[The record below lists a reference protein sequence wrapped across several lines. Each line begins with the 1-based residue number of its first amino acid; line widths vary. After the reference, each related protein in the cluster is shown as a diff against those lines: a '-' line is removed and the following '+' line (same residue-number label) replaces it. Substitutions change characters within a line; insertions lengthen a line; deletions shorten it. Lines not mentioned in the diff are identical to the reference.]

1 MPRPAPEA
9 AARDRVPRYRLERS
23 AAAAGAAH
31 PFRAHS
37 RPLPRPRYNES
48 FHHDGR
54 FPHANCQHEDW
65 SEDPGEDYPG
75 ENYPGEDYPGENY
88 PGENYPGENYPG
100 ENYPGENYPGPSY
113 RAASPPLRKENYFQ
127 GQFSRPAPR
136 EREFARDYGKFG
148 RAAAPGR
155 EYGQRDREY
164 PQGYGPAG
172 SWQAGAEFGSPD
184 VLGDFGPM
192 EEEYGGAEDPEYE
205 EDFGAPPRRGGAGR
219 GRALRG
225 KRLAGGVVKPRAFRG
240 DPKSPLKKWGL
251 KKGQPGPDADAPELP
266 PDVAEPLQQRP
277 SPELPPRPGAAPG
290 AVLRLPKPA
299 HVFRSLSFDPV
310 DKSDIFS
317 TFGVEIIK
325 WAGFHAVKND
335 AEFSRLFGALFELE
349 TETCAKMLASFKCS
363 LRPEHRDYCFFTIKS
378 LQHAALKTPK
388 VDNEFLNMLLDK
400 GAVKTKNCFFEI
412 IKPFDKYVMRLQ
424 DRLLKG
430 VTPLL
435 MACNAYELS
444 VKSSAFG
451 HPGHV
456 AGALETTEKILEAVG
471 LQEMAPAP
479 TAFPNFDDS
488 TLFGR
493 EYMENLKA
501 WKALGRAFP
510 AGPVLAPE
518 APGIIWGLEL
528 VGLGLQKEK
537 LREDPKIPTNIPKK
551 SPQRADRKVVDTIE
565 QLVSSIVAG
574 TLSAKDRSAQKNS
587 PEYWFLGDEDYKS
600 HRFLCDEESL
610 EYKYYR
616 LGLFLCDEES
626 LEYKYYRLGLFLC
639 DEDSLEYKSHRF
651 LCDEDSLEY
660 KYYWL
665 GLFLCDEESLEYK
678 YYRLGLF
685 LCDED
690 SLEYKYYRL
699 RLSEVQRRSSQPVEE
714 AAPESLRA
722 LLYARRVA
730 SIKRR
735 LFKRKKKPGTAP
747 PRASRARRSL
757 KVGLIPAPKRLCLI
771 QEPKEIALFSYKNG
785 HKIHFKVAKE
795 KLKRKSQRGATSAGE
810 GLGVVGEESRED
822 AFDVFRQRMM
832 HMYRQKRAGKSQI
845 PNPKI
850 LGVAG
855 EESREDAL
863 YRQKR
868 AGNATVSPALLCPGW
883 ELRAQI
889 ADNKSVT
896 TENKS
901 EITDNKSEITDNKSE
916 IRNNKSVITENKS
929 EIRNNKS
936 VITENKSEITDNK
949 PEITDN
955 KPEITYNK
963 SEIGNNKSEITDNK
977 SEIRNNKS
985 PIFSTRAHVFQIDPA
1000 TKRNWIPA
1008 SKHALT
1014 VSYFYDATRGVYRI
1028 ISVGGAKAIINSTVT
1043 PNMTFTKTSQKF
1055 GQWADSRANTVYG
1068 LGFAS
1073 EQHLAQ
1079 FAEKF
1084 QEVKEAA
1091 RLAREKSQ
1099 DKTELTNPALSIASH
1114 QVLPSP
1120 MVSSNGPGEDKLFRS
1135 QSADVEMTTEK
1146 ERLKKML
1153 SEGSVSEVQWEA
1165 EFFSLQ
1171 DNNTKLVAALHE
1183 ANASVEQ
1190 WKKQLAAY
1198 QEETE
1203 SLRQREIQLL
1213 KSQRCG
1219 RWEAEGEREETLQK
1233 LQRAPEV
1240 LKSSPESSQET
1251 LSSQIL
1257 SREHLNP
1264 QILSREHLNPQ
1275 ILSREHL
1282 NPQILS
1288 REHLNPQ
1295 TLSLEHLS
1303 SQIFFMEHLRP

>member
-1 MPRPAPEA
+1 MASRRMPRPAPEA

-456 AGALETTEKILEAVG
+456 AGALETTVSLCRKSLALLGQTFALASVFRQEKILEAVG

-501 WKALGRAFP
+501 WLERSGYPIQMRRGP
-510 AGPVLAPE
+510 AGAAEQLPAA
-518 APGIIWGLEL
+518 APGA
-528 VGLGLQKEK
+528 
-537 LREDPKIPTNIPKK
+537 NA
-551 SPQRADRKVVDTIE
+551 PQRADRKVVDTIE

-587 PEYWFLGDEDYKS
+587 PEYW
-600 HRFLCDEESL
+600 
-610 EYKYYR
+610 
-616 LGLFLCDEES
+616 
-626 LEYKYYRLGLFLC
+626 
-639 DEDSLEYKSHRF
+639 
-651 LCDEDSLEY
+651 
-660 KYYWL
+660 
-665 GLFLCDEESLEYK
+665 
-678 YYRLGLF
+678 F

-747 PRASRARRSL
+747 PRASRARRVRRASRATQTLLSAGTVLKQPGPARAPGAALGAPLGALAAPLGAALGAPLGAPGASSCPVPVPGQARAAPEPSAASPEPLPAPGSPCADGESKFSSKSL

-771 QEPKEIALFSYKNG
+771 QEPKVHEPVRIAYDRPRGCPITKKKKKPTEPEVPPKRLSPRNVGFQMLQRMGWQEG
-785 HKIHFKVAKE
+785 HGLGTRGRGIREPVH
-795 KLKRKSQRGATSAGE
+795 LGATSAGE

-832 HMYRQKRAGKSQI
+832 HMYRQKRAGK
-845 PNPKI
+845 
-850 LGVAG
+850 
-855 EESREDAL
+855 
-863 YRQKR
+863 
-868 AGNATVSPALLCPGW
+868 
-883 ELRAQI
+883 
-889 ADNKSVT
+889 
-896 TENKS
+896 
-901 EITDNKSEITDNKSE
+901 
-916 IRNNKSVITENKS
+916 
-929 EIRNNKS
+929 
-936 VITENKSEITDNK
+936 
-949 PEITDN
+949 
-955 KPEITYNK
+955 
-963 SEIGNNKSEITDNK
+963 
-977 SEIRNNKS
+977 
-985 PIFSTRAHVFQIDPA
+985 
-1000 TKRNWIPA
+1000 
-1008 SKHALT
+1008 
-1014 VSYFYDATRGVYRI
+1014 
-1028 ISVGGAKAIINSTVT
+1028 
-1043 PNMTFTKTSQKF
+1043 
-1055 GQWADSRANTVYG
+1055 
-1068 LGFAS
+1068 
-1073 EQHLAQ
+1073 
-1079 FAEKF
+1079 
-1084 QEVKEAA
+1084 
-1091 RLAREKSQ
+1091 
-1099 DKTELTNPALSIASH
+1099 
-1114 QVLPSP
+1114 
-1120 MVSSNGPGEDKLFRS
+1120 
-1135 QSADVEMTTEK
+1135 
-1146 ERLKKML
+1146 
-1153 SEGSVSEVQWEA
+1153 
-1165 EFFSLQ
+1165 
-1171 DNNTKLVAALHE
+1171 
-1183 ANASVEQ
+1183 
-1190 WKKQLAAY
+1190 
-1198 QEETE
+1198 
-1203 SLRQREIQLL
+1203 
-1213 KSQRCG
+1213 
-1219 RWEAEGEREETLQK
+1219 
-1233 LQRAPEV
+1233 
-1240 LKSSPESSQET
+1240 
-1251 LSSQIL
+1251 
-1257 SREHLNP
+1257 
-1264 QILSREHLNPQ
+1264 
-1275 ILSREHL
+1275 
-1282 NPQILS
+1282 
-1288 REHLNPQ
+1288 
-1295 TLSLEHLS
+1295 
-1303 SQIFFMEHLRP
+1303 

>member
-1 MPRPAPEA
+1 MASRRMPRPAPEA

-37 RPLPRPRYNES
+37 RLLPRPRYNES

-65 SEDPGEDYPG
+65 SEDPREDYPG
-75 ENYPGEDYPGENY
+75 ENYPGED
-88 PGENYPGENYPG
+88 YPGENYPG

-456 AGALETTEKILEAVG
+456 AGALETTVSLCRKSLALLGQTFALASVFRQEKILEAVG

-501 WKALGRAFP
+501 WLERSGYPIQMRRGP
-510 AGPVLAPE
+510 AGAAEQLPAA
-518 APGIIWGLEL
+518 APGA
-528 VGLGLQKEK
+528 
-537 LREDPKIPTNIPKK
+537 NA
-551 SPQRADRKVVDTIE
+551 PQRADRKVVDTIE

-587 PEYWFLGDEDYKS
+587 PEYW
-600 HRFLCDEESL
+600 
-610 EYKYYR
+610 
-616 LGLFLCDEES
+616 
-626 LEYKYYRLGLFLC
+626 
-639 DEDSLEYKSHRF
+639 
-651 LCDEDSLEY
+651 
-660 KYYWL
+660 
-665 GLFLCDEESLEYK
+665 
-678 YYRLGLF
+678 F

-747 PRASRARRSL
+747 PRASRARRVRRASRATQTLLSAGTVLKQPGPARAPGAALGAPLGAAPGALGAPPGAALGAPGALGALGAAPGACPAVDARSRDTAERLARFVAQEGPEMERISIAHSADSPELWFLQDPTSPAFQFYRRKVLELCPSITFSPEAAGAAPAAGTAQQDEDDEDDEEEEEEEEEDDEEEAEFEPSQPAEDEEDDEEDVAAGRRVADLEEELVSRAGEEMAGGDVRLCSPPDGAVPNLSTQAPGPAPGARFPRKRVSSKSL
-757 KVGLIPAPKRLCLI
+757 KVGLIPAPKRVCLV
-771 QEPKEIALFSYKNG
+771 QEPKVHEPVRIAYDRPRGCPITKKKKKPTEPEVPPKRLSPRNVGFQMLQRMGWQEG
-785 HKIHFKVAKE
+785 HGLGTRGRGIREPVH
-795 KLKRKSQRGATSAGE
+795 LGATSAGE

-832 HMYRQKRAGKSQI
+832 HMYRQKRAGK
-845 PNPKI
+845 
-850 LGVAG
+850 
-855 EESREDAL
+855 
-863 YRQKR
+863 
-868 AGNATVSPALLCPGW
+868 
-883 ELRAQI
+883 
-889 ADNKSVT
+889 
-896 TENKS
+896 
-901 EITDNKSEITDNKSE
+901 
-916 IRNNKSVITENKS
+916 
-929 EIRNNKS
+929 
-936 VITENKSEITDNK
+936 
-949 PEITDN
+949 
-955 KPEITYNK
+955 
-963 SEIGNNKSEITDNK
+963 
-977 SEIRNNKS
+977 
-985 PIFSTRAHVFQIDPA
+985 
-1000 TKRNWIPA
+1000 
-1008 SKHALT
+1008 
-1014 VSYFYDATRGVYRI
+1014 
-1028 ISVGGAKAIINSTVT
+1028 
-1043 PNMTFTKTSQKF
+1043 
-1055 GQWADSRANTVYG
+1055 
-1068 LGFAS
+1068 
-1073 EQHLAQ
+1073 
-1079 FAEKF
+1079 
-1084 QEVKEAA
+1084 
-1091 RLAREKSQ
+1091 
-1099 DKTELTNPALSIASH
+1099 
-1114 QVLPSP
+1114 
-1120 MVSSNGPGEDKLFRS
+1120 
-1135 QSADVEMTTEK
+1135 
-1146 ERLKKML
+1146 
-1153 SEGSVSEVQWEA
+1153 
-1165 EFFSLQ
+1165 
-1171 DNNTKLVAALHE
+1171 
-1183 ANASVEQ
+1183 
-1190 WKKQLAAY
+1190 
-1198 QEETE
+1198 
-1203 SLRQREIQLL
+1203 
-1213 KSQRCG
+1213 
-1219 RWEAEGEREETLQK
+1219 
-1233 LQRAPEV
+1233 
-1240 LKSSPESSQET
+1240 
-1251 LSSQIL
+1251 
-1257 SREHLNP
+1257 
-1264 QILSREHLNPQ
+1264 
-1275 ILSREHL
+1275 
-1282 NPQILS
+1282 
-1288 REHLNPQ
+1288 
-1295 TLSLEHLS
+1295 
-1303 SQIFFMEHLRP
+1303 